1 MSVAEMKKAISEKIE
16 RLNED
21 QLKEVSIFINKIN
34 ASPINEWDLTE
45 HINNIVSER
54 EEVLKK
60 LAE

>member
-1 MSVAEMKKAISEKIE
+1 MSVAEMKKAIREKIE